1 MPDVY
6 HDKQRNL
13 LVYTAP
19 NPAAITNYVAASR
32 DIGGGYVA
40 VPITLHN
47 LQICRWLGLSV
58 VPLLNYDY
66 DWPHGPQIEMPFRAQ
81 IITANFLA
89 MHPRAFCLSDP
100 RTGKTLS
107 LLWAADRVMRDYR
120 PGECRAIVSAPL
132 SILQDVW
139 GNAIYRHFLGRRT
152 YRVLHGSA
160 AKRIKLL
167 AEPADFYIINHDGLG
182 TDATVDNKGKIV
194 LNGFSKILAERA
206 DIRIAIVD
214 ECRAFS
220 AGNTRR
226 HRVAR
231 QVLVQRPYL
240 WAVTGTPTPNGPQDA
255 HGQARLVNNAFGESF
270 KSFRIRTM
278 YQLGAFRWVPKRGAE
293 QEALKLLSPAVRFK
307 ITDCVDVP
315 LKLPAQVI
323 SVEHSDQQRKAY
335 AAFKKDAILLV
346 EGGVISAAN
355 EAVLRGKLIQISCG
369 AVYEQRGDT
378 RVVHTYDCGPRI
390 RAMYDAIEQA
400 GGKIIIFAPLTS
412 VLTLLCTELGKTI
425 KVEGVDQPQFKVGLI
440 NGQVTPKKRTELLD
454 AFRAPD
460 GLDILVAD
468 PGTVSH
474 GVDLSEARFILWF
487 ALPEK
492 TEQYL
497 QANERIRG
505 PNQKLPTQ
513 VMHLVA
519 TPIEREIY
527 KRLEGNESLQGAMLS
542 LIRGEND
549 HYNGREF
556 GAPPPGTK
564 GIY

>member
-1 MPDVY
+1 MADVY
-6 HDKQRNL
+6 HDRERNL
-13 LVYTAP
+13 LLYAARDPSVLMQYVSTAR
-19 NPAAITNYVAASR
+19 AV
-32 DIGGGYVA
+32 DGYVA

-47 LQICRWLGLSV
+47 LQICRWLGLPV

-66 DWPHGPQIEMPFRAQ
+66 DWPHGPQIVAPFRAQ
-81 IITANFLA
+81 IITSNFLA

-100 RTGKTLS
+100 RTGKTMS
-107 LLWAADRVMRDYR
+107 LLWAADRVMRDYQ
-120 PGECRAIVSAPL
+120 PGECRAIISAPL
-132 SILQDVW
+132 GILQDVW

-160 AKRIKLL
+160 AQRIKLL
-167 AEPADFYIINHDGLG
+167 AEPADFYVINHDGLG
-182 TDATVDNKGKIV
+182 VGATVDNKGRIV
-194 LNGFSKILAERA
+194 LDGFSKLLAERA
-206 DIRIAIVD
+206 DIRIAIID

-240 WAVTGTPTPNGPQDA
+240 WAATGTPTPNGPQDA
-255 HGQARLVNNAFGESF
+255 HGQARLVNGAYGESY

-293 QEALKLLSPAVRFK
+293 QEALKLLSPAVRFR

-315 LKLPAQVI
+315 LKLPPQLINVELSDAQK
-323 SVEHSDQQRKAY
+323 KAY
-335 AAFKKDAILLV
+335 AAFRKDAILMV
-346 EGGVISAAN
+346 EGGSISAAN

-369 AVYEQRGDT
+369 AVYEQREKE
-378 RVVHTYDCGPRI
+378 RVVHTYDCGPRV
-390 RAMYDAIEQA
+390 RAMYEAIEQA

-412 VLTLLCTELGKTI
+412 VLTLLCKELGKMV
-425 KVEGVDQPQFKVGLI
+425 KVEGVDKPQYKVGLI
-440 NGQVTPKKRTELLD
+440 NGQVLPKRRAELLHE
-454 AFRAPD
+454 FRQTD
-460 GLDILVAD
+460 GLDILLAD

-474 GVDLSEARFILWF
+474 GVDLSEAKVILWF

-505 PNQKLPTQ
+505 PNQKFPTQ

-527 KRLEGNESLQGAMLS
+527 RRLEGNESLQGALLA
-542 LIRGEND
+542 LIRGEHD
-549 HYNGREF
+549 RYNGRGF
-556 GAPPPGTK
+556 GAPPPGFA
-564 GIY
+564 GVS